1 MEEGCMRADRFL
13 LAIQD
18 FSFSGSDN
26 QTLIV
31 AMVREIDTL
40 TRYQE
45 NSVSCHYQMKFD
57 AKSKKI

>member
-1 MEEGCMRADRFL
+1 MRADRFL